1 MKLTVRRQKWCLF
14 FFPYK
19 AVSFLIRTVRE
30 HRRNIF
36 YNRLIRNRKKEII
49 CHSNCSSSSAGL
61 SFDEGYQTF
70 RYKGKDYAVSKQ
82 EVAEDSIQGTEVKFM
97 EWPVVKEEGS
107 VKKTVSLNNLYI
119 TTSKEWA
126 IGVLDGYYKVDL
138 VDNIAESDR
147 IDYQALLD
155 TVDLSKEIN

>member
-1 MKLTVRRQKWCLF
+1 MKKKVSGMLALGSIMLT
-14 FFPYK
+14 
-19 AVSFLIRTVRE
+19 A
-30 HRRNIF
+30 
-36 YNRLIRNRKKEII
+36 
-49 CHSNCSSSSAGL
+49 CSSSSASL
-61 SFDEGYQTF
+61 SSDVGYQTF
-70 RYKGKDYAVSKQ
+70 HYKGKDYAVSKQ

-126 IGVLDGYYKVDL
+126 IGVQDGYYKVDL
-138 VDNIAESDR
+138 ENNIAESDR

-155 TVDLSKEIN
+155 TVDLSKENN

>member
-1 MKLTVRRQKWCLF
+1 MKKKVFGLLALGCIMLT
-14 FFPYK
+14 
-19 AVSFLIRTVRE
+19 A
-30 HRRNIF
+30 
-36 YNRLIRNRKKEII
+36 
-49 CHSNCSSSSAGL
+49 CSSSSAGL

-70 RYKGKDYAVSKQ
+70 HYKGKDYAVSKQ

-126 IGVLDGYYKVDL
+126 IGVLGGYYKVDL
-138 VDNIAESDR
+138 EDNIAESDR

-155 TVDLSKEIN
+155 AVNFAKENN